1 MEKFVLPVD
10 EGHGD
15 DVNRF
20 VLLGNHAN
28 YVVLCP
34 PYNCQCMSWYM
45 ICFLIL
51 DELIVMK

>member
-34 PYNCQCMSWYM
+34 PYNCQCMSMYM